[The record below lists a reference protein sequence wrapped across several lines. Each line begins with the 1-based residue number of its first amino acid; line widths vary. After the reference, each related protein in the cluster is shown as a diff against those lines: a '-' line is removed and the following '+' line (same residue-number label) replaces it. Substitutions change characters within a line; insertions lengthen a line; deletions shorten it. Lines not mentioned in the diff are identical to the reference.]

1 VSPTDSGA
9 GGNLPAS
16 DGIVGDDPEMPD
28 DPADQLPVEIFLDG
42 FPPAI
47 RDTGL
52 RLRELIRI
60 AVPESVEGVRSGW
73 NWVGYGLPHKRAKR
87 TFAWIGPERKHIH
100 LGFQNGIL
108 LADPDR
114 LLHGAEE
121 RLKQFRYLTFEPQID
136 LDEAILID
144 FLRRAADLA
153 VMPPLAR
160 RALAETAAEPVARD
174 GLDGVP
180 ADWELVAE
188 D

>member
-1 VSPTDSGA
+1 M
-9 GGNLPAS
+9 
-16 DGIVGDDPEMPD
+16 DDETI
-28 DPADQLPVEIFLDG
+28 DQQPVEVFLER

-47 RDTGL
+47 RSTGL

-60 AVPESVEGVRSGW
+60 AVPEAVEGVRSGW
-73 NWVGYGLPHKRAKR
+73 SWIGYGLPDKRARR

-108 LADPDR
+108 LADPQR

-121 RLKQFRYLTFEPQID
+121 RLKQFRYLTFEPEID

-153 VMPPLAR
+153 VMPAAAR
-160 RALAETAAEPVARD
+160 RALAEQSVEPPESDR
-174 GLDGVP
+174 LDGVP
-180 ADWELVAE
+180 ADWELV